1 MSDITSLESELIN
14 ALAQLDEDRV
24 YDLVR
29 KTLDSGAT
37 SEQILNDM
45 NVGMQKVGTIFES
58 GEYFIADLM
67 FAGMI

>member
-29 KTLDSGAT
+29 KTLTAAPHPNRS
-37 SEQILNDM
+37 
-45 NVGMQKVGTIFES
+45 
-58 GEYFIADLM
+58 
-67 FAGMI
+67 